1 MANDIKQRIVLEGE
15 KEYSAAIK
23 EAKRNLGVLRSELKA
38 ETAELGKNATA
49 QEKNAAKVK
58 NLQKQIAEQEKVVK
72 TYESALKEVK
82 EKYGDNEEA
91 IAKWEVKLNDARTAL
106 ANMKNS
112 LSDTDTGIKQTTTD
126 MNTGVTAANS
136 LADSFS
142 KLGEVGSSI
151 SSTLESAFTTVVDT
165 IYRTVESVWN
175 SVTDLAAR
183 SNNMVD
189 LAGYWNTDV
198 TTIQKYKG
206 AVAEASGSLEDLNSL
221 VTKINSYDAKKIAT
235 LTGVSNVN
243 YEDQWEYAMAVMDAM
258 SQMDAKTRNATG
270 FEIFGKGAT
279 KAFDLLNDWKTV
291 QDNLDKY
298 DVTKG
303 GYGLTEEELQ
313 NMSDLYDKVNG
324 LKESWQALKDMATV
338 KLFGDLALNITG
350 NLQNIV
356 DAFKE
361 YFQAEDDAGRA
372 KAMENIKTNLVK
384 IFEKIRDAINEGL
397 TMLGQLSEEL
407 KNSGDPTA
415 QLLGDILGKIVDAL
429 QWFANP
435 DNWGAVQKGFET
447 LIGIWA
453 AGKIASALGNMASF
467 GSHLATIGRFF
478 GWGGGSATASAASG
492 AAEAAGAGVTGGLKT
507 FVTGGL
513 KTLPFLAP
521 LALFADGIIS
531 DQQLVA
537 DAMAKGQ
544 ESLQHAQEVTNQY
557 SNNELYDI
565 WDMLNSSLNVTGS
578 ADAGVGS
585 LNAFMERFMA
595 WYDMGEQD
603 EQFDRL
609 SELMNYEDFSALVD
623 AIVAMQSGETTTNSE
638 EYEARM
644 APFWKLLELV
654 EQEMEFGGFGVPA
667 DSWNNSSENE
677 DNTGLTSAI
686 VGLPKNVAN
695 AVSNIKVFMDGQEV
709 GTLVAPYVSQTIAR
723 DIY

>member
-151 SSTLESAFTTVVDT
+151 SSTLESAFTTVVET

-243 YEDQWEYAMAVMDAM
+243 YEDQWKYAMAVMDAM

-291 QDNLDKY
+291 QDNLGKY
-298 DVTKG
+298 DVTQG

-415 QLLGDILGKIVDAL
+415 QLLGEVLGSIVSAL
-429 QWFANP
+429 QWFA
-435 DNWGAVQKGFET
+435 DESNWGKVQTAFDT
-447 LIGIWA
+447 LIGLWA
-453 AGKIASALGNMASF
+453 AGRVGTAIAQMASF
-467 GSHLATIGRFF
+467 GSHLTTIGRFF
-478 GWGGGSATASAASG
+478 GWGNNGTATAQTTTTTPTVSTKNG
-492 AAEAAGAGVTGGLKT
+492 QPFLTGLLNNLVTGAGVSFLFDEYQRIEDNLNHEVEKLDLDGL
-507 FVTGGL
+507 
-513 KTLPFLAP
+513 
-521 LALFADGIIS
+521 S
-531 DQQLVA
+531 D
-537 DAMAKGQ
+537 DEKHKRIDMA
-544 ESLQHAQEVTNQY
+544 
-557 SNNELYDI
+557 
-565 WDMLNSSLNVTGS
+565 
-578 ADAGVGS
+578 
-585 LNAFMERFMA
+585 AFGMTE
-595 WYDMGEQD
+595 
-603 EQFDRL
+603 
-609 SELMNYEDFSALVD
+609 
-623 AIVAMQSGETTTNSE
+623 E
-638 EYEARM
+638 EYEEIQKKSTLGTSDGHSFEFQEES
-644 APFWKLLELV
+644 APVSYGFTESMRNAAETFWDQLRDDGMFSDEEWDAFEKAFENNPEQWDKINELIDDYLTSFPTV
-654 EQEMEFGGFGVPA
+654 ADYSEDLPA
-667 DSWNNSSENE
+667 DWWTGGSNNSENE

-686 VGLPKNVAN
+686 VGLPKNVAS
-695 AVSNIKVFMDGQEV
+695 AVSNIKVIMDGQEV
-709 GTLVAPYVSQTIAR
+709 GTLVAPYVSESIAR
-723 DIY
+723 NIY